1 VWSLTLGVQELSS
14 LLKKRKNFTKKRKQD
29 EQIPPSALLK
39 NNGDIMAKKA
49 VVKKEEKEKPQTQH
63 RHIAGSFGKELKG
76 IVRICGKDING
87 ALELAKAIK
96 YVQGVGINLS
106 GVYSEII
113 SKELSIDVNTKI
125 GDLTE
130 NQIERVEEIIRTPQ
144 KYKIPSYLFNRRLDP
159 QTGNHV
165 HLISNDL
172 VLNLR
177 EDIQKEI
184 NSRSWRGARHQTRK
198 GKVRGQKTKNSGR
211 GGVAVGVIRRSVRAK
226 MGGTQPKPKES
237 KKDAGGKG
245 KKK

>member
-1 VWSLTLGVQELSS
+1 MS
-14 LLKKRKNFTKKRKQD
+14 
-29 EQIPPSALLK
+29 
-39 NNGDIMAKKA
+39 KKA
-49 VVKKEEKEKPQTQH
+49 GIKKEEKEKPQTPH

-87 ALELAKAIK
+87 ALDLAKAIK
-96 YVQGVGINLS
+96 YVQGVGVNLS
-106 GVYSEII
+106 GVYSGII
-113 SKELSIDVNTKI
+113 SKELNIDITTKI

-130 NQIERVEEIIRTPQ
+130 TQIDQVEEIIRNPQ
-144 KYKIPSYLFNRRLDP
+144 KYKIPAYLFNRRADP
-159 QTGNHV
+159 ITGTHV

-226 MGGTQPKPKES
+226 MGGTQQKPKES
-237 KKDAGGKG
+237 KKDSKG